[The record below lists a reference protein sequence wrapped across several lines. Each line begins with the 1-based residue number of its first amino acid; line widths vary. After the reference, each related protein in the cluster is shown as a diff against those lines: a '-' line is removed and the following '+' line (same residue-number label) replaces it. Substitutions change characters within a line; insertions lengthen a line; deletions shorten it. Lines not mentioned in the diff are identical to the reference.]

1 MILSFKA
8 RNFLSIRDEQ
18 TLSFEATA
26 DSKLE
31 NVYVVKKDKT
41 RILKLGMIFGSN
53 ASGKTTILLALDFL
67 RKFALTHRQNKDA
80 STEHVPF
87 LLDTTSRNEHG
98 FFELAFYNQDIL
110 HIYSLKLNH
119 AFVNSEKLVYY
130 PGIRPAIIFN
140 RQHNIKKDIAEIE
153 FGSTVKVK
161 ASDKALIEGNT
172 LRNMSVIA
180 AFSKLNLDFPELKD
194 TYNYFSG
201 KIYPLIKPKT
211 SLREWTTKRIEKS
224 DQTRK
229 FVVDLLNNADF
240 NIADIKIEK
249 ILPENMPDLDQVMS
263 SLPMT
268 EDAKKQL
275 IASKSLVFKNLL
287 LMHKIGAEQNFGL
300 PLDVESAGTNRLFE
314 LGGALHEALMVDG
327 LLNID
332 ELESS
337 MHPDLVIHFINT
349 FLANSKEAQLVCT
362 THEINILSEQDNLRK
377 DIIWFTQKSQENYTE
392 LYSLADFNI
401 RKELSFINA
410 YKAGKFGAKP
420 NLGTIYLDK

>member
-1 MILSFKA
+1 MILSFTVK
-8 RNFLSIRDEQ
+8 NFLSIRDEQ

-26 DSKLE
+26 DATLE
-31 NVYVVKKDKT
+31 DVYVVKKDKT
-41 RILKLGMIFGSN
+41 RILKLGMIFGPN
-53 ASGKTTILLALDFL
+53 AAGKTNILLALDFL
-67 RKFALTHRQNKDA
+67 RKFALTHRQTKDL

-87 LLDTTSRNEHG
+87 MLDATSKNGHG
-98 FFELAFYNQDIL
+98 YFELSFYIRDIL
-110 HIYSLKLNH
+110 HIYSLKINH

-140 RQHNIKKDIAEIE
+140 RQQDTQKDIAKIE
-153 FGSTVKVK
+153 FGSTVKLK

-180 AFSKLNLDFPELKD
+180 AFSKLNLDFPELKAVYQFFD
-194 TYNYFSG
+194 EKMF
-201 KIYPLIKPKT
+201 PLIKPKT
-211 SLREWTTKRIEKS
+211 NLHDWTTKRIEKS
-224 DQTRK
+224 DQIKK

-240 NIADIKIEK
+240 NIADIKIET
-249 ILPENMPDLDQVMS
+249 ILPEDIPDLDQVMS
-263 SLPMT
+263 TFPLP
-268 EDAKKQL
+268 EEAKQQL
-275 IASKSLVFKNLL
+275 IASKSLVFKQLL
-287 LMHKIGAEQNFGL
+287 LMHKTGADQSFGL
-300 PLDVESAGTNRLFE
+300 TLDVESAGTNRLFE
-314 LGGALHEALMVDG
+314 LGGALNEALRVDG

-332 ELESS
+332 EIESS

-377 DIIWFTQKSQENYTE
+377 DIIWFTQKSPEGATE

-401 RKELSFINA
+401 RRELSFINA

-420 NLGTIYLDK
+420 NLGTIYLEK

>member
-1 MILSFKA
+1 MILSFKV

-26 DSKLE
+26 DSTLE
-31 NVYVVKKDKT
+31 DVYVVKKDKT
-41 RILKLGMIFGSN
+41 RILKLGMIFGPN

-80 STEHVPF
+80 QTDHVPF
-87 LLDTTSRNEHG
+87 VLDATSKNDQG
-98 FFELAFYNQDIL
+98 FFELSFYIHNIL
-110 HIYSLKLNH
+110 HIYSLELNH
-119 AFVNSEKLVYY
+119 AFVTGEKLVYY

-140 RQHNIKKDIAEIE
+140 RQHNTEKDIAKIE
-153 FGSTVKVK
+153 FGSTVKLK

-180 AFSKLNLDFPELKD
+180 AFSKLNLDFPELKAA
-194 TYNYFSG
+194 YHFFNG
-201 KIYPLIKPKT
+201 KIFPLIKPKT
-211 SLREWTTKRIEKS
+211 SLRDWTTKRIEKS

-263 SLPMT
+263 TFPMT
-268 EDAKKQL
+268 EEAKKQP
-275 IASKSLVFKNLL
+275 IAGKSLIFKNLL

-300 PLDVESAGTNRLFE
+300 PLEVESAGTNRLFE

-377 DIIWFTQKSQENYTE
+377 DIIWFTQKSQENCTE